1 MKGKVIVMF
10 YTDEYTQKQVLA
22 MAYVI
27 PQKFCNI
34 YPIDKGFYKGTLFQ
48 ELDKP
53 FMGGCSKWIQ
63 LDKRY

>member
-1 MKGKVIVMF
+1 MF

-53 FMGGCSKWIQ
+53 FMGGCSK
-63 LDKRY
+63 